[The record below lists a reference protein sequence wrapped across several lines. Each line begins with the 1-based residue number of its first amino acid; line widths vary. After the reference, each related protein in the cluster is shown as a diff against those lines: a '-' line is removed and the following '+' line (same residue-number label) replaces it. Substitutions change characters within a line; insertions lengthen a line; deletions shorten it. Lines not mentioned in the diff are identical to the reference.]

1 MTPGRS
7 SAPSQTSTP
16 VVRLFIDFS
25 SILTFVAVM
34 CLFIDDGMFYTS
46 SKDMGINSYEFKFL
60 SGIGR
65 RKNNNEEETGK
76 ALLDAVDV
84 E

>member
-1 MTPGRS
+1 
-7 SAPSQTSTP
+7 
-16 VVRLFIDFS
+16 
-25 SILTFVAVM
+25 M